1 MKWKSKRFAATAA
14 LALTASLALAGC
26 GSDSSSSPTASDG
39 SSGGGSDLTVTLIP
53 KNLGNPYFD
62 TSEAGVKKA
71 MSAIGGSFT
80 QVGPQEATPDGQV
93 PFINT
98 ATQQGTKAI
107 VISSDDPSAP
117 CDALKQAMSAGIKV
131 VTFDSDTNADCR
143 DLFVNQATAD
153 GIAKVQVDMIAKQ
166 IGDSGEIAIL
176 SAAANATNQNAW
188 IATMKKELAANH
200 PNIKLDAVV
209 YGNDDDQTS
218 FDKTSA
224 LLQQYP
230 NLKGIISPTTVG
242 IAAAARYLS
251 TSDAKGKVALTGLG
265 TPNQMRPTSRT
276 APSRSSRCGT
286 RRTSATSRRTPR
298 ARWSTAPSP
307 VRRVTRSRPAT
318 LGTFTVDSDGSRA
331 AGRAVR
337 LRQVATSTSSTSDP
351 TLGCRPTVILRPSAG
366 HRATR
371 CSTRPDTSE
380 VTRAASASSSR
391 SKPDRLE
398 EYRARHAAVWPEMLH
413 ALPDTGWHN
422 YSLFLREDGLLI
434 GYLETDDLGRG
445 AGGHGRHRGQRPLA
459 GRDGRVL
466 RRTST
471 DAPRTRASWS
481 STRSSTWR
489 TSSLRS
495 RTLWTCRRVEEDER
509 R

>member
-26 GSDSSSSPTASDG
+26 GSGSSSTPTATDGG
-39 SSGGGSDLTVTLIP
+39 SSNSAGGDLKVTLIP

-71 MSAIGGSFT
+71 MSALGGSYT
-80 QVGPQEATPDGQV
+80 QVAPQTATPDGQV

-107 VISSDDPSAP
+107 IISSDDPSAP

-131 VTFDSDTNADCR
+131 VTFDSDTSPDCR
-143 DLFVNQATAD
+143 NVFINQATAD
-153 GIAKVQVDMIAKQ
+153 GIAKVQVDMISKA

-230 NLKGIISPTTVG
+230 NLKGIVSPTTVG

-251 TSDAKGKVALTGLG
+251 KSDAKGKVALTGLG
-265 TPNQMRPTSRT
+265 TPNQMRPYVKD
-276 APSRSSRCGT
+276 GT
-286 RRTSATSRRTPR
+286 VSEFALWNPEDLGYLAAYAAGALVDGSITGADGDSFDAG
-298 ARWSTAPSP
+298 
-307 VRRVTRSRPAT
+307 T
-318 LGTFTVDSDGSRA
+318 LGKFSVDSTGT
-331 AGRAVR
+331 V
-337 LRQVATSTSSTSDP
+337 L
-351 TLGCRPTVILRPSAG
+351 LG
-366 HRATR
+366 
-371 CSTRPDTSE
+371 
-380 VTRAASASSSR
+380 
-391 SKPDRLE
+391 KPFVFDKSNI
-398 EYRARHAAVWPEMLH
+398 
-413 ALPDTGWHN
+413 DQFN
-422 YSLFLREDGLLI
+422 F
-434 GYLETDDLGRG
+434 
-445 AGGHGRHRGQRPLA
+445 
-459 GRDGRVL
+459 
-466 RRTST
+466 
-471 DAPRTRASWS
+471 
-481 STRSSTWR
+481 
-489 TSSLRS
+489 
-495 RTLWTCRRVEEDER
+495 
-509 R
+509 

>member
-26 GSDSSSSPTASDG
+26 GSDSSSSPTASGG
-39 SSGGGSDLTVTLIP
+39 SSGSGSDLTVTLIP

-71 MSAIGGSFT
+71 MSAIGGSYT

-143 DLFVNQATAD
+143 DVFVNQATAD

-188 IATMKKELAANH
+188 IALMKKDLAANH

-242 IAAAARYLS
+242 
-251 TSDAKGKVALTGLG
+251 KGKVALTGLG
-265 TPNQMRPTSRT
+265 TPNQMRPFVKDGTVKEFALWNPEDLGYLAAYT
-276 APSRSSRCGT
+276 ASALVDGT
-286 RRTSATSRRTPR
+286 ITGASGDSFDAGS
-298 ARWSTAPSP
+298 
-307 VRRVTRSRPAT
+307 
-318 LGTFTVDSDGSRA
+318 LGTFTVDSDGT
-331 AGRAVR
+331 V
-337 LRQVATSTSSTSDP
+337 L
-351 TLGCRPTVILRPSAG
+351 LG
-366 HRATR
+366 
-371 CSTRPDTSE
+371 
-380 VTRAASASSSR
+380 
-391 SKPDRLE
+391 KPFVFDKSNI
-398 EYRARHAAVWPEMLH
+398 
-413 ALPDTGWHN
+413 DQFN
-422 YSLFLREDGLLI
+422 F
-434 GYLETDDLGRG
+434 
-445 AGGHGRHRGQRPLA
+445 
-459 GRDGRVL
+459 
-466 RRTST
+466 
-471 DAPRTRASWS
+471 
-481 STRSSTWR
+481 
-489 TSSLRS
+489 
-495 RTLWTCRRVEEDER
+495 
-509 R
+509 